1 MKGNLSFSHGLPVW
15 NGLWNY
21 RISNIS
27 DQIKQK
33 RVFHY
38 TRTSLVPPFLD
49 NECKGNLN
57 KLYEGPENSS
67 TENDVYLENRKFLLL
82 CELSG
87 VYEGSFVF
95 ESVRYAINETFCL
108 CYPNKELQFQRYFLN
123 NDEFKPLDH
132 VLFFEGFGENEFGL
146 FNCSVA
152 VNIWTGYIE
161 LLKLYSNPI
170 VGVCLFSGRIYVVA
184 LCEHSD
190 HESVRRILFHFWISS

>member
-1 MKGNLSFSHGLPVW
+1 MKIVRSFWLFWHSSNFSFHFQDYFSCYILFIFFFLILNPWLLLSRPMSDQQDQRVKEDDCKYFSFSRLFLLISWFLLVNPVIMKGNLSFSHALPVW

-108 CYPNKELQFQRYFLN
+108 CYPNKELQFQR
-123 NDEFKPLDH
+123 
-132 VLFFEGFGENEFGL
+132 
-146 FNCSVA
+146 
-152 VNIWTGYIE
+152 
-161 LLKLYSNPI
+161 
-170 VGVCLFSGRIYVVA
+170 
-184 LCEHSD
+184 
-190 HESVRRILFHFWISS
+190 